1 MSIECVFC
9 RGDKAVELKLDFP
22 LCQTCVEMREF
33 LMEWAAT
40 KEQHGLDP
48 AEYGLRIWQSA
59 QETSSAAVH

>member
-9 RGDKAVELKLDFP
+9 RGDKAIELKMDFP

-48 AEYGLRIWQSA
+48 AEYGLRIWQAA
-59 QETSSAAVH
+59 QETSAAVH